1 MTRRR
6 LSTICAGW
14 VRIHFGLSYIRV
26 SDFIRRSEDMKY
38 SEFERE
44 VEREGFNVDRK
55 SGTVY
60 VDSTTG
66 TVMSISTDDLFM
78 FDCDWSAFVHLNRDV
93 QEPLFDLAYQLAK
106 TPPAERE
113 EEKRYRLRLDVPAM
127 SSKQAWSVYYLNKHK
142 EAKMYRLGS
151 DTASISWQAIFTESE
166 ITEMDITGFERI
178 EVKDE

>member
-1 MTRRR
+1 
-6 LSTICAGW
+6 
-14 VRIHFGLSYIRV
+14 
-26 SDFIRRSEDMKY
+26 MKY

-93 QEPLFDLAYQLAK
+93 QEPLFDLAYKLAK
-106 TPPAERE
+106 TPLAERE
-113 EEKRYRLRLDVPAM
+113 EEKRYWLQKIPVPLLDKEDEKKWLWKYTGTAL
-127 SSKQAWSVYYLNKHK
+127 SKVFGA
-142 EAKMYRLGS
+142 
-151 DTASISWQAIFTESE
+151 DTIKVDSKLYQTIFTESE
-166 ITEMDITGFERI
+166 IVEMDIAGFEKV
-178 EVKDE
+178 EVEE

>member
-1 MTRRR
+1 
-6 LSTICAGW
+6 
-14 VRIHFGLSYIRV
+14 
-26 SDFIRRSEDMKY
+26 MKY

-78 FDCDWSAFVHLNRDV
+78 FDCDWSTFVHLNRDV

-106 TPPAERE
+106 TPLAERE
-113 EEKRYRLRLDVPAM
+113 EEKKYYLRLATKIDV
-127 SSKQAWSVYYLNKHK
+127 YEDRRYLNMDIPNEKYTLSENK
-142 EAKMYRLGS
+142 DDAYYK
-151 DTASISWQAIFTESE
+151 ASFTESE
-166 ITEMDITGFERI
+166 IAEMDITGFQKV
-178 EVKDE
+178 EVTE

>member
-1 MTRRR
+1 
-6 LSTICAGW
+6 
-14 VRIHFGLSYIRV
+14 
-26 SDFIRRSEDMKY
+26 MKY

-106 TPPAERE
+106 TPLAERE
-113 EEKRYRLRLDVPAM
+113 EEKKYRVKFPSITRWGNAVYLQKDTSDKDPIGVD
-127 SSKQAWSVYYLNKHK
+127 WSPEDFIFYEEPTDY
-142 EAKMYRLGS
+142 
-151 DTASISWQAIFTESE
+151 IFTEQE
-166 ITEMDITGFERI
+166 IKDIDERYLAFKV